1 MNAITTP
8 PAKAPVPHATA
19 RFKWLLR
26 REYWENRGGFFW
38 GPVIAGAIIVGLNLI
53 LAVIGS
59 IAARR
64 SMGSSGF
71 VFDHADTHEVG
82 QALGAMGDG
91 MLVGGVIVACIVLA
105 FVVFFYAL
113 GCLYD
118 DRRDRSI
125 LFWKSLPVSDG
136 QMVLSKLAWAL
147 VLAPVLAVAIGLLIG
162 LALWL
167 ISALTITVNGVPAAH
182 AVFTQSHPLR
192 IIGGVLACLPV
203 YMAWALPT
211 IGWLSRWNP
220 RRRSYV
226 LASASR
232 DGGLAAA
239 AAEAVG
245 FREYEGRHVGVM
257 VTPWFMNLTVLP
269 SAEDLKVWV
278 AGGTTRLAF
287 PSGVYDFVVND
298 LHDVGLI
305 GTCSLFSTMLEFTD
319 HEAAQLAAQT
329 VADAVFEPE
338 QPAPAPTVSRRQLL
352 GG

>member
-1 MNAITTP
+1 MNAIP
-8 PAKAPVPHATA
+8 ASPAKAPVPHATA
-19 RFKWLLR
+19 KFKWLLR

-71 VFDHADTHEVG
+71 VFDNADTHEVG

-125 LFWKSLPVSDG
+125 LFWKSLPVSDS

-211 IGWLSRWNP
+211 IGWLMFCSAAA
-220 RRRSYV
+220 RSKPFLWAVLVPV
-226 LASASR
+226 LACVVISMTTILPGVDIAHDRVWYTLAYRGLLSAVPGAWFPTISGVVDTSGAINTPDDLAGAINLAR
-232 DGGLAAA
+232 SWQAFASADLWIGAVVGIALIAAA
-239 AAEAVG
+239 I
-245 FREYEGRHVGVM
+245 RLRRWRDEG
-257 VTPWFMNLTVLP
+257 
-269 SAEDLKVWV
+269 
-278 AGGTTRLAF
+278 
-287 PSGVYDFVVND
+287 
-298 LHDVGLI
+298 
-305 GTCSLFSTMLEFTD
+305 
-319 HEAAQLAAQT
+319 
-329 VADAVFEPE
+329 
-338 QPAPAPTVSRRQLL
+338 
-352 GG
+352 

>member
-1 MNAITTP
+1 MNAITTS

-71 VFDHADTHEVG
+71 VFDNADTHEVG

-125 LFWKSLPVSDG
+125 LFWKSLPVSDS

-211 IGWLSRWNP
+211 IGWLMFCSAAA
-220 RRRSYV
+220 RSKPFLWAVLVPV
-226 LASASR
+226 LACVVISMTTILPGVDIAHDRVWYTLAYRGLLSAVPGAWFPTISGVVDTSGAINTPDDLAGAINLAR
-232 DGGLAAA
+232 SWQAFASADLWIGAVVGIAFIAAA
-239 AAEAVG
+239 IRLRRWRDEA
-245 FREYEGRHVGVM
+245 
-257 VTPWFMNLTVLP
+257 
-269 SAEDLKVWV
+269 
-278 AGGTTRLAF
+278 
-287 PSGVYDFVVND
+287 
-298 LHDVGLI
+298 
-305 GTCSLFSTMLEFTD
+305 
-319 HEAAQLAAQT
+319 
-329 VADAVFEPE
+329 
-338 QPAPAPTVSRRQLL
+338 
-352 GG
+352 

>member
-1 MNAITTP
+1 MNAIP
-8 PAKAPVPHATA
+8 ASPAKAPVPHATA
-19 RFKWLLR
+19 KFKWLLR

-211 IGWLSRWNP
+211 IGWLMFCSAAA
-220 RRRSYV
+220 RSKPFLWAVLVPV
-226 LASASR
+226 LACVVISMTTILPGVDIAHDRVWYTLAYRGLLSAVPGAWFPTISGVVDTSGAINTPDDLAGAINLAR
-232 DGGLAAA
+232 SWQAFASADLWIGAVVGIAFIAAA
-239 AAEAVG
+239 IRLRRWRDEA
-245 FREYEGRHVGVM
+245 
-257 VTPWFMNLTVLP
+257 
-269 SAEDLKVWV
+269 
-278 AGGTTRLAF
+278 
-287 PSGVYDFVVND
+287 
-298 LHDVGLI
+298 
-305 GTCSLFSTMLEFTD
+305 
-319 HEAAQLAAQT
+319 
-329 VADAVFEPE
+329 
-338 QPAPAPTVSRRQLL
+338 
-352 GG
+352 

>member
-1 MNAITTP
+1 MNAIATS

-71 VFDHADTHEVG
+71 VFDNADTHEVG

-211 IGWLSRWNP
+211 IGWLMFCSAAA
-220 RRRSYV
+220 RSKPFLWAVLVPV
-226 LASASR
+226 LACVVISMTTILPGVAIAHDRVWYTLAYRGLFSAVPGAWFPTISGVVDSSSAINTPDDLAGAINLAR
-232 DGGLAAA
+232 SWQAFASADLWIGAVVGIALIAAA
-239 AAEAVG
+239 IRLRRWRDEA
-245 FREYEGRHVGVM
+245 
-257 VTPWFMNLTVLP
+257 
-269 SAEDLKVWV
+269 
-278 AGGTTRLAF
+278 
-287 PSGVYDFVVND
+287 
-298 LHDVGLI
+298 
-305 GTCSLFSTMLEFTD
+305 
-319 HEAAQLAAQT
+319 
-329 VADAVFEPE
+329 
-338 QPAPAPTVSRRQLL
+338 
-352 GG
+352 

>member
-1 MNAITTP
+1 MNAIP
-8 PAKAPVPHATA
+8 ASPAKAPVPHATA
-19 RFKWLLR
+19 KFKWLLR

-211 IGWLSRWNP
+211 IGWLMFCSAAA
-220 RRRSYV
+220 RSKPFLWAVLVPV
-226 LASASR
+226 LAYVVISMTTILPGVAIAHDRVWYTLAYRGLYSAVPGAWFPTISGVVDSSSAINTPDDLAGAINLAR
-232 DGGLAAA
+232 SWQAFASADLWIGAVVGIALIAAA
-239 AAEAVG
+239 IRLRRWRDEA
-245 FREYEGRHVGVM
+245 
-257 VTPWFMNLTVLP
+257 
-269 SAEDLKVWV
+269 
-278 AGGTTRLAF
+278 
-287 PSGVYDFVVND
+287 
-298 LHDVGLI
+298 
-305 GTCSLFSTMLEFTD
+305 
-319 HEAAQLAAQT
+319 
-329 VADAVFEPE
+329 
-338 QPAPAPTVSRRQLL
+338 
-352 GG
+352 

>member
-1 MNAITTP
+1 MNAITTS

-71 VFDHADTHEVG
+71 VFDNADTHEVG

-125 LFWKSLPVSDG
+125 LFWKSLPVSDS

-211 IGWLSRWNP
+211 IGWLMFCSAAA
-220 RRRSYV
+220 RSKPFLWAVLVPV
-226 LASASR
+226 LACVVISMTTILPGVDIAHDRVWYTLAYRGLLSAVPGAWFPTISGVVDTSGAINTPDDLAGAINLAR
-232 DGGLAAA
+232 SWQAFASADLWIGAVVGIAMIAAA
-239 AAEAVG
+239 I
-245 FREYEGRHVGVM
+245 
-257 VTPWFMNLTVLP
+257 
-269 SAEDLKVWV
+269 
-278 AGGTTRLAF
+278 RL
-287 PSGVYDFVVND
+287 
-298 LHDVGLI
+298 
-305 GTCSLFSTMLEFTD
+305 
-319 HEAAQLAAQT
+319 
-329 VADAVFEPE
+329 
-338 QPAPAPTVSRRQLL
+338 RRWRDDN
-352 GG
+352 

>member
-1 MNAITTP
+1 MNAIP
-8 PAKAPVPHATA
+8 ASPAKAPVPHATA
-19 RFKWLLR
+19 KFKWLLR

-38 GPVIAGAIIVGLNLI
+38 GPVIAGAIIVGLNLV

-71 VFDHADTHEVG
+71 VFDNADTHEVG

-125 LFWKSLPVSDG
+125 LFWKSLPVSDS

-211 IGWLSRWNP
+211 IGWLMFCSAAA
-220 RRRSYV
+220 RSKPFLWAVLVPV
-226 LASASR
+226 LACVVISMTTILPCVDIAHDRVWYTLAYRGLLSAVPGAWFPTISGVVDTSGAINTPDDLAGAINLAR
-232 DGGLAAA
+232 SWQAFASADLWIGAVVGIAFIAAA
-239 AAEAVG
+239 IRLRRWRDEA
-245 FREYEGRHVGVM
+245 
-257 VTPWFMNLTVLP
+257 
-269 SAEDLKVWV
+269 
-278 AGGTTRLAF
+278 
-287 PSGVYDFVVND
+287 
-298 LHDVGLI
+298 
-305 GTCSLFSTMLEFTD
+305 
-319 HEAAQLAAQT
+319 
-329 VADAVFEPE
+329 
-338 QPAPAPTVSRRQLL
+338 
-352 GG
+352 

>member
-1 MNAITTP
+1 MNAITTS

-71 VFDHADTHEVG
+71 VFDNADTHEVG

-125 LFWKSLPVSDG
+125 LFWKSLPVSDS

-211 IGWLSRWNP
+211 IGWLMFCSAAA
-220 RRRSYV
+220 RSKPFLWAVLVPV
-226 LASASR
+226 LACVVISMTTILPGVDIAHDRVWYTLAYRGLLSAVPGAWFPTISGVVDTSGAINTPDDLAGAINLAR
-232 DGGLAAA
+232 SWQAFASADLWIGAVVGIALIAAA
-239 AAEAVG
+239 IRLRRWRDEA
-245 FREYEGRHVGVM
+245 
-257 VTPWFMNLTVLP
+257 
-269 SAEDLKVWV
+269 
-278 AGGTTRLAF
+278 
-287 PSGVYDFVVND
+287 
-298 LHDVGLI
+298 
-305 GTCSLFSTMLEFTD
+305 
-319 HEAAQLAAQT
+319 
-329 VADAVFEPE
+329 
-338 QPAPAPTVSRRQLL
+338 
-352 GG
+352 

>member
-1 MNAITTP
+1 MNAIP
-8 PAKAPVPHATA
+8 ASPAKAPVPHATA
-19 RFKWLLR
+19 KFKWLLR

-211 IGWLSRWNP
+211 IGWLMFCSAAARSKPFLWAVLVPVLACVVISMTTILPGVAIAHDRVWYTLAYRGLFSAVPGAWFPTISGVVDSSSAINTP
-220 RRRSYV
+220 DDLAGAINLARSWQAFASADLWIGAVVGIALIAAAIRRRRW
-226 LASASR
+226 R
-232 DGGLAAA
+232 D
-239 AAEAVG
+239 EA
-245 FREYEGRHVGVM
+245 
-257 VTPWFMNLTVLP
+257 
-269 SAEDLKVWV
+269 
-278 AGGTTRLAF
+278 
-287 PSGVYDFVVND
+287 
-298 LHDVGLI
+298 
-305 GTCSLFSTMLEFTD
+305 
-319 HEAAQLAAQT
+319 
-329 VADAVFEPE
+329 
-338 QPAPAPTVSRRQLL
+338 
-352 GG
+352 

>member
-1 MNAITTP
+1 MNAVTAS
-8 PAKAPVPHATA
+8 PAGAPVPHPTA
-19 RFKWLLR
+19 KFKWLLR
-26 REYWENRGGFFW
+26 REYWENRGGFLW
-38 GPVIAGAIIVGLNLI
+38 APVITGSIIVGLNLI

-125 LFWKSLPVSDG
+125 LFWKSLPVSDS

-211 IGWLSRWNP
+211 IGWLMFCSAAA
-220 RRRSYV
+220 RSKPFLWAVLVPV
-226 LASASR
+226 LACVVISMTTILPGVAIAHDRVWYTLAYRGLFSAVPGAWFPTISGVVDSSSAINTPDDLAGAINLAR
-232 DGGLAAA
+232 SWQAFASADLWIGAVVGIALIAAA
-239 AAEAVG
+239 IRLRRWRDEA
-245 FREYEGRHVGVM
+245 
-257 VTPWFMNLTVLP
+257 
-269 SAEDLKVWV
+269 
-278 AGGTTRLAF
+278 
-287 PSGVYDFVVND
+287 
-298 LHDVGLI
+298 
-305 GTCSLFSTMLEFTD
+305 
-319 HEAAQLAAQT
+319 
-329 VADAVFEPE
+329 
-338 QPAPAPTVSRRQLL
+338 
-352 GG
+352 

>member
-1 MNAITTP
+1 MNAITTS

-19 RFKWLLR
+19 KFKWLLR

-71 VFDHADTHEVG
+71 VFDNADTHEVG

-125 LFWKSLPVSDG
+125 LFWKSLPVSDS

-211 IGWLSRWNP
+211 IGWLMFCSAAA
-220 RRRSYV
+220 RSKPFLWAVLVPV
-226 LASASR
+226 LACVVISMTTILPGVDIAHDRVWYTLAYRGLLSAVPGAWFPTISGVVDTSGAINTPDDLAGAINLAR
-232 DGGLAAA
+232 SWQAFASADLWIGAVVGIALIAAA
-239 AAEAVG
+239 I
-245 FREYEGRHVGVM
+245 RLRRWRDEG
-257 VTPWFMNLTVLP
+257 
-269 SAEDLKVWV
+269 
-278 AGGTTRLAF
+278 
-287 PSGVYDFVVND
+287 
-298 LHDVGLI
+298 
-305 GTCSLFSTMLEFTD
+305 
-319 HEAAQLAAQT
+319 
-329 VADAVFEPE
+329 
-338 QPAPAPTVSRRQLL
+338 
-352 GG
+352 

>member
-1 MNAITTP
+1 MNAIP
-8 PAKAPVPHATA
+8 ASPAKAPVPHATA
-19 RFKWLLR
+19 KFKWLLR

-211 IGWLSRWNP
+211 IGWLMFCSAAA
-220 RRRSYV
+220 RSKPFLWAVLVPV
-226 LASASR
+226 LACVVISMTTILPGVDIAHDKVWYTLAYRGLFSAVPGAWFPTISGVVDSSSAINTPDDLAGAINLAR
-232 DGGLAAA
+232 SWQAFASADLWIGAVVGIALIAAA
-239 AAEAVG
+239 IRLRRWRDEA
-245 FREYEGRHVGVM
+245 
-257 VTPWFMNLTVLP
+257 
-269 SAEDLKVWV
+269 
-278 AGGTTRLAF
+278 
-287 PSGVYDFVVND
+287 
-298 LHDVGLI
+298 
-305 GTCSLFSTMLEFTD
+305 
-319 HEAAQLAAQT
+319 
-329 VADAVFEPE
+329 
-338 QPAPAPTVSRRQLL
+338 
-352 GG
+352 

>member
-1 MNAITTP
+1 MNAITTS

-211 IGWLSRWNP
+211 IGWLMFCSAAA
-220 RRRSYV
+220 RSKPFLWAVLVPV
-226 LASASR
+226 LACVVISMTTILPGVAIAHDRVWYTLAYRGLFSAVPGAWFPTISGVVDTSGAINTPDDLAGAINLAR
-232 DGGLAAA
+232 SWQAFASADLWIGAVVGIALIAAA
-239 AAEAVG
+239 I
-245 FREYEGRHVGVM
+245 RLRRWRDEG
-257 VTPWFMNLTVLP
+257 
-269 SAEDLKVWV
+269 
-278 AGGTTRLAF
+278 
-287 PSGVYDFVVND
+287 
-298 LHDVGLI
+298 
-305 GTCSLFSTMLEFTD
+305 
-319 HEAAQLAAQT
+319 
-329 VADAVFEPE
+329 
-338 QPAPAPTVSRRQLL
+338 
-352 GG
+352 

>member
-1 MNAITTP
+1 MNAIP
-8 PAKAPVPHATA
+8 ASPAKAPVPHATA
-19 RFKWLLR
+19 KFKWLLR

-71 VFDHADTHEVG
+71 VFDNADTHEVG

-125 LFWKSLPVSDG
+125 LFWKSLPVSDS

-211 IGWLSRWNP
+211 IGWLMFCSAAA
-220 RRRSYV
+220 RSKPFLWAVLVPV
-226 LASASR
+226 LACVVISMTTILPGVAIAHDRVWYTLAYRGLFSAVPGAWFPTISGVVDSSSAINTPDDLAGAINLAR
-232 DGGLAAA
+232 SWQAFASADLWIGAVVGIALIAAA
-239 AAEAVG
+239 IRLRRWRDEA
-245 FREYEGRHVGVM
+245 
-257 VTPWFMNLTVLP
+257 
-269 SAEDLKVWV
+269 
-278 AGGTTRLAF
+278 
-287 PSGVYDFVVND
+287 
-298 LHDVGLI
+298 
-305 GTCSLFSTMLEFTD
+305 
-319 HEAAQLAAQT
+319 
-329 VADAVFEPE
+329 
-338 QPAPAPTVSRRQLL
+338 
-352 GG
+352 

>member
-1 MNAITTP
+1 MNAIP
-8 PAKAPVPHATA
+8 ASPAKAPVPHATA
-19 RFKWLLR
+19 KFKWLLR

-211 IGWLSRWNP
+211 IGWLMFCSAAA
-220 RRRSYV
+220 RSKPFLWAVLVPV
-226 LASASR
+226 LACVVISMTTILPGVAIAHDKVWYTLAYRGLLSVVPGAWYPVVGGVVGESAAINTPDDLAGAIDLTRSWHAFASA
-232 DGGLAAA
+232 DLWIGAVVGIALIAAA
-239 AAEAVG
+239 IRLRRWRDEA
-245 FREYEGRHVGVM
+245 
-257 VTPWFMNLTVLP
+257 
-269 SAEDLKVWV
+269 
-278 AGGTTRLAF
+278 
-287 PSGVYDFVVND
+287 
-298 LHDVGLI
+298 
-305 GTCSLFSTMLEFTD
+305 
-319 HEAAQLAAQT
+319 
-329 VADAVFEPE
+329 
-338 QPAPAPTVSRRQLL
+338 
-352 GG
+352 

>member
-1 MNAITTP
+1 MNAIATS

-71 VFDHADTHEVG
+71 VFDNADTHEVG

-125 LFWKSLPVSDG
+125 LFWKSLPVSDS

-211 IGWLSRWNP
+211 IGWLMFCSAAA
-220 RRRSYV
+220 RSKPFLWAVLVPV
-226 LASASR
+226 LACVVISMTTILPGVDIAHDRVWYTLAYRGLLSAVPGAWFPTISGVVDTSGAINTPDDLAGAINLAR
-232 DGGLAAA
+232 SWQAFASADLWIGAVVGIALIAAA
-239 AAEAVG
+239 I
-245 FREYEGRHVGVM
+245 RLRRWRDEG
-257 VTPWFMNLTVLP
+257 
-269 SAEDLKVWV
+269 
-278 AGGTTRLAF
+278 
-287 PSGVYDFVVND
+287 
-298 LHDVGLI
+298 
-305 GTCSLFSTMLEFTD
+305 
-319 HEAAQLAAQT
+319 
-329 VADAVFEPE
+329 
-338 QPAPAPTVSRRQLL
+338 
-352 GG
+352 